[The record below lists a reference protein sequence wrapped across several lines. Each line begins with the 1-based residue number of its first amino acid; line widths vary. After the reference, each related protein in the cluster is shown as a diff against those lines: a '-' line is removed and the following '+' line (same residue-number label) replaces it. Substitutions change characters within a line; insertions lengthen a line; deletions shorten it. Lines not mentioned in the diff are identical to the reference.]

1 MAMTRQSGD
10 LPASVNHYR
19 RGVRGGHPCTFFM
32 RDLHLPSL
40 GGGESGC
47 AFQCQ
52 PCRPTGSLEKPFMSL
67 RRLALLI
74 TGLTLST
81 TALAAPTHYP
91 LTVDNCGLPL
101 TFAQAPHK
109 TVTIGQAATE
119 MLYSLGLSS
128 EVVGT
133 SLWFNEVL
141 PPYKDT
147 NAKIER
153 LADNAPSFESV
164 IAKRPDFVPVQFEWM
179 VGPQGAVATREQFHD
194 LKIPT
199 YILPS
204 DCEGKNNLVGADG
217 TRLEAFRIATLYK
230 SIAQIAEIFD
240 VQDRGQQLIA
250 GYKDRLANA
259 VEQAKTH
266 DSKPVSAVF
275 WFSSPDLN
283 TDPYVAGRK
292 GIPNFML
299 DTLGMRNIIDSD
311 EEWPTVGWET
321 IAKANPT
328 ILVIARMD
336 RRRFPADD
344 HEKKLAFLR
353 SDPVTRNMDAVKNN
367 RIVIMDA
374 SAMESSV
381 RLFDGIEQLAK
392 ATQAQ

>member
-1 MAMTRQSGD
+1 
-10 LPASVNHYR
+10 
-19 RGVRGGHPCTFFM
+19 
-32 RDLHLPSL
+32 
-40 GGGESGC
+40 
-47 AFQCQ
+47 
-52 PCRPTGSLEKPFMSL
+52 MSL
-67 RRLALLI
+67 RRLALLF
-74 TGLTLST
+74 TGLSLSS
-81 TALAAPTHYP
+81 AAFAAPTHYP
-91 LTVDNCGLPL
+91 LTIDNCGVPL
-101 TFAQAPHK
+101 TFAHAPHK
-109 TVTIGQAATE
+109 AVTIGQAATE
-119 MLYSLGLSS
+119 MLYSLGLTQQ
-128 EVVGT
+128 VVGT
-133 SLWFNEVL
+133 SLWFNQVL
-141 PPYKDT
+141 AQYQDA
-147 NAKIER
+147 NSKIER

-164 IAKRPDFVPVQFEWM
+164 IGKRPDFVPVQFEWM
-179 VGPQGAVATREQFHD
+179 VGPQGAVGTRQQFAD

-204 DCEGKNNLVGADG
+204 DCEGKDNLVGADG
-217 TRLEAFRIATLYK
+217 TRLQAFNIDTLYK
-230 SIAQIAEIFD
+230 SIAQQAEIFD
-240 VQDRGQQLIA
+240 VQDRGQALIVE
-250 GYKDRLANA
+250 YKARLGKA
-259 VEQAKTH
+259 VEQAKNH
-266 DSKPVSAVF
+266 DSKNASAVF

-283 TDPYVAGRK
+283 AAPFVAGRK

-299 DTLGMRNIIDSD
+299 DTLGMRNIVESD

-392 ATQAQ
+392 ATEGQ

>member
-1 MAMTRQSGD
+1 
-10 LPASVNHYR
+10 
-19 RGVRGGHPCTFFM
+19 
-32 RDLHLPSL
+32 
-40 GGGESGC
+40 
-47 AFQCQ
+47 
-52 PCRPTGSLEKPFMSL
+52 MSL
-67 RRLALLI
+67 RSLALLI

-81 TALAAPTHYP
+81 TALAATTHYP
-91 LTVDNCGLPL
+91 LTVDNCGVPL

-109 TVTIGQAATE
+109 AVTIGQAATE
-119 MLYSLGLSS
+119 MLYSLGLSPN
-128 EVVGT
+128 VVGT

-141 PPYKDT
+141 PQYKDT

-179 VGPQGAVATREQFHD
+179 VGPQGAVGTREQFHD
-194 LKIPT
+194 LKIAT

-217 TRLEAFRIATLYK
+217 TRLEAFRIDTLYK

-259 VEQAKTH
+259 VEQAKTQ
-266 DSKPVSAVF
+266 DGKPVSAVF